1 MNLLNHSSIM
11 IATPVQETGYTIRDM
26 STLAERII
34 EAMDTAGVSIKQAA
48 EKCEVTYQ
56 AIRKLRIGES
66 QSMDGATLVALS
78 ELTGYE
84 SKWIISG
91 KGPKHRTYAKNESQ
105 ALALLAME
113 KMPASEQYK
122 IPEVVH
128 LFTQPKKATN

>member
-1 MNLLNHSSIM
+1 MELLNHSSIER
-11 IATPVQETGYTIRDM
+11 ATPVQTSSYTIRGM
-26 STLAERII
+26 STLADRLI
-34 EAMDTAGVSIKQAA
+34 EAMDSAKVSIKQAA
-48 EKCEVTYQ
+48 EACDVSYQ

-84 SKWIISG
+84 SKWIITG
-91 KGPKHRTYAKNESQ
+91 KGPKQRTYAKNEPQ

-128 LFTQPKKATN
+128 LFTQPKKAIN